1 MARRANAAMMP
12 YRKTRQAAY
21 KVARTMGNLQPFGD
35 FLATGDFG
43 GLVQGLFR
51 RGARRLAGRA
61 WSRASFGD
69 DKGIG
74 LLFDVL
80 LMVLGRLVGFRGR
93 R

>member
-1 MARRANAAMMP
+1 MARRASAMMQP
-12 YRKTRQAAY
+12 YRKLRQTSY
-21 KVARTMGNLQPFGD
+21 GVARTMGNWQPVGD

-43 GLVQGLFR
+43 GLVRGLFR

-61 WSRASFGD
+61 WSRASFGN
-69 DKGIG
+69 DKGVG
-74 LLFDVL
+74 LLLDVA